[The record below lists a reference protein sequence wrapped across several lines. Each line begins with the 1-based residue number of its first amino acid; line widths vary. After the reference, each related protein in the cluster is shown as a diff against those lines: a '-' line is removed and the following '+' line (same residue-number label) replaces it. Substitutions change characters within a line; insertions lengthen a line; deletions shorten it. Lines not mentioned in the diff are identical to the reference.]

1 MAKSVVVGCTWAALL
16 LSLVPHSARAQNNAA
31 VAPQHAVTS
40 PETRGTRPQHA
51 PLDGKTTRSPSPVSA
66 LDSATVQ
73 AQDEQKPWAVG
84 VHPEA
89 QLRARMLFAEGTDFL
104 LRSLEEQAI
113 EKYDAALKHWDHPGI
128 HYNYAVALSTQDRA
142 LETRKHLLE
151 ALRYGNEGPLDKLEV
166 EQARRYLKLVEGSL
180 ALVDIRAVQ
189 PGVVVSL
196 NGEVL
201 FTGPG
206 QYRRFLGPAEYLITA
221 TKPGYIG
228 HERRVAFLPGK
239 TNTVE
244 LRLYSE
250 HELTRYKRRWAP
262 WGPVTVTAAG
272 AVATLG
278 GVAAWLVAENKY
290 SEYDREVSVR
300 CPAGCPSDD
309 PALASLQSTKDSADT
324 YGTVALP
331 LMIGGGAAVA
341 AGAVLL
347 YLNRAEPYQITPEE
361 AGVAD
366 RVSIL
371 PVVGRHGAELT
382 TRFRF

>member
-1 MAKSVVVGCTWAALL
+1 MLGCTWCVLQ
-16 LSLVPHSARAQNNAA
+16 LSIVPQSAQAQNDAA
-31 VAPQHAVTS
+31 VASQPA
-40 PETRGTRPQHA
+40 TRLRNTA
-51 PLDGKTTRSPSPVSA
+51 PRVDSETTRSPSPVNA
-66 LDSATVQ
+66 LDSGTMQVHNA
-73 AQDEQKPWAVG
+73 EKPWSVG

-89 QLRARMLFAEGTDFL
+89 QLRARTLFAEGTDFL

-113 EKYDAALKHWDHPGI
+113 EKYDAALQLWDHPGI

-151 ALRYGNEGPLDKLEV
+151 ALRYGDEGPLDRLEV

-180 ALVDIRAVQ
+180 ALVDIRAEQ
-189 PGVVVSL
+189 SGVVVSL

-221 TKPGYIG
+221 AKPGYIG

-239 TNTVE
+239 TNTVQ

-250 HELTRYKRRWAP
+250 QELTRYKRRWSP
-262 WGPVTVTAAG
+262 WGPVTVTAVG
-272 AVATLG
+272 AVTTLG
-278 GVAAWLVAENKY
+278 GAAAWLVAEGKY

-300 CPAGCPSDD
+300 CPTGCASGD
-309 PALASLQSTKDSADT
+309 PALDSLQSTKDSADT
-324 YGTVALP
+324 YNAAALP
-331 LMIGGGAAVA
+331 LMIGGGITVA

-347 YLNRAEPYQITPEE
+347 YLNRAEAYQISPEE
-361 AGVAD
+361 AGVAHQL
-366 RVSIL
+366 SFL
-371 PVVGRHGAELT
+371 PVVGPHGAELT